1 MEIRIGPAI
10 EQLLVYVDVEDR
22 VGVIEKLKLGARE
35 FLAEPTAPGGD
46 DVLRRLEEIVF
57 HLETIGVRGID
68 GVVGGGR
75 IDRRPVVDRL
85 VFDRGR
91 DVERE
96 ETALVANEERSA
108 LEVAHGAVLGERRGN
123 SGGDGIARG
132 VLGEELDLTIFDP
145 RGQFTGEIGR
155 TAHETGGQVGVLVHG
170 KRSGAHAIARDG
182 LRGGVPR
189 RLARRNPLGDR
200 IARHEGIGPAGE
212 VGVALGA
219 AVDRG
224 VGERPGEKRNL
235 PAADALR
242 RGLARE
248 ALAVVHGG
256 DAQRESVRDQRAV
269 QIEAL
274 AATAKTV

>member
-1 MEIRIGPAI
+1 MEIRIGPAV
-10 EQLLVYVDVEDR
+10 EQLLVHVDVEDR

-35 FLAEPTAPGGD
+35 FLAEPTTPGGD
-46 DVLRRLEEIVF
+46 DVLRRLQDVVF

-68 GVVGGGR
+68 GVVGGSR

-108 LEVAHGAVLGERRGN
+108 LEVAHGAVLRERRGY
-123 SGGDGIARG
+123 SRGDGIARG

-155 TAHETGGQVGVLVHG
+155 TAHEAGGQVGVLVHG
-170 KRSGAHAIARDG
+170 KRPGAHAIARDG

-200 IARHEGIGPAGE
+200 IARREE
-212 VGVALGA
+212 LG
-219 AVDRG
+219 
-224 VGERPGEKRNL
+224 
-235 PAADALR
+235 R
-242 RGLARE
+242 R
-248 ALAVVHGG
+248 
-256 DAQRESVRDQRAV
+256 
-269 QIEAL
+269 
-274 AATAKTV
+274 AKLV